1 MSVRVLWIDLGVLPA
16 QKGLCGLVPAQH
28 QVSRIDRHHSSIDV
42 VKRFR
47 PDFVCAEFDYPDKT
61 CLRTVEAICRAFPE
75 LPMLVLTEHHSE
87 ALAVWALRIRVW
99 DYRVKPVDADTFVRC
114 MEALADLAQPGSTGS
129 SSWRRLPPDLVEPAG
144 HLQRPPTTARRTSM
158 AVRYIANHFEQDL
171 SRRKLAD
178 LCHLSVS
185 EFSRAFRREQ
195 GSTFEDFLL
204 ARRIA
209 QARELLAGRY
219 STIGAVA
226 YAVGFHDAAYF
237 SRAFR
242 KLVGVTASEYRRGAN
257 GPGIPPEGVAA
268 HDLP

>member
-1 MSVRVLWIDLGVLPA
+1 
-16 QKGLCGLVPAQH
+16 LVPLQH
-28 QVSRIDRHHSSIDV
+28 QVSRIDRHHSPIEA

-61 CLRTVEAICRAFPE
+61 CLRAVEAVCRTFPE
-75 LPMLVLTEHHSE
+75 LPMFVLTEHHSE

-99 DYRVKPVDADTFVRC
+99 DYRVKPVDSDTFTRC
-114 MEALADLAQPGSTGS
+114 IGVLADATQPGSAGS
-129 SSWRRLPPDLVEPAG
+129 KSWRRLPPDLVERAG
-144 HLQRPPTTARRTSM
+144 HLRRPPTTTRRTSM
-158 AVRYIANHFEQDL
+158 AVGYIANYFAQDL

-195 GSTFEDFLL
+195 GTTFEDFLL
-204 ARRIA
+204 AHRIA
-209 QARELLAGRY
+209 QARELLAERH

-226 YAVGFHDAAYF
+226 YAVGFNDPAYF

-257 GPGIPPEGVAA
+257 ERGIPPERIA
-268 HDLP
+268 HDRP